1 MNENDFAPRDRSQ
14 KRETHRNFDDK
25 TQYLLRGEEQLLRSI
40 SARTPL
46 REVLDRICSALDLQI
61 GGVCSLISLPDDN
74 ATDHAAIA
82 RVAAHFGLHTF
93 CSAGVVTANDELLGS
108 LEMYSCVPRSPSPS
122 ESQLIE
128 RAARLAAIAINRDN
142 EACNDHNFCI
152 LGNRPV
158 RGYVFE
164 RPVCMN

>member
-1 MNENDFAPRDRSQ
+1 MDEYCPRSRDRSQ
-14 KRETHRNFDDK
+14 ILRLSRSSDDK
-25 TQYLLRGEEQLLRSI
+25 IQYLLRAEEQLLQSI
-40 SARTPL
+40 SARAPL
-46 REVLDRICSALDLQI
+46 FEVLDRICSALNLQI
-61 GGVCSLISLPDDN
+61 GNVYSLISLRDDD

-82 RVAAHFGLHTF
+82 RVAAHFGLYAL
-93 CSAGVVTANDELLGS
+93 CSAGVVAENDELLGS

-128 RAARLAAIAINRDN
+128 RAACLAAIAIKRDN